1 MPVGGGR
8 QAAPSRS
15 GGRGDGSQEPSRAWR
30 GGGHACLCLAHAP
43 LQTSSGSEQQIRAT
57 TGGVSP
63 APETEVGPGEHG
75 QVTPEE
81 WVADRSGHHH
91 ARC

>member
-8 QAAPSRS
+8 QAAPSR
-15 GGRGDGSQEPSRAWR
+15 R
-30 GGGHACLCLAHAP
+30 GGAGASLSGAITGLEQGQACLCLAHAP
-43 LQTSSGSEQQIRAT
+43 LQTSSGSEQQICAST
-57 TGGVSP
+57 AGVSP
-63 APETEVGPGEHG
+63 APETERGSDGHG

-81 WVADRSGHHH
+81 QVADRSGHCH

>member
-1 MPVGGGR
+1 MALRSHHGPGG
-8 QAAPSRS
+8 
-15 GGRGDGSQEPSRAWR
+15 